1 MGRTIKIEV
10 ITTLVISHISTL
22 QPCLT
27 FSSGNIPSGLLSI
40 ITWIILEKESR
51 SKKLLNT
58 MHFAQV
64 LRRRQNFVRHHTFL
78 GKDSA
83 APAAACGV
91 GQIQN
96 VPKLGFYP
104 TADMGAPF
112 QKSPTGSKPSFQT
125 VCLPSHCLEL
135 HDTSLGERS
144 RLNEFRKNA

>member
-27 FSSGNIPSGLLSI
+27 FSSGNIPSGLPSI

-64 LRRRQNFVRHHTFL
+64 LRRRQNFIRHHMFL
-78 GKDSA
+78 GKSSA
-83 APAAACGV
+83 ALPAGWVGGGGAAA
-91 GQIQN
+91 
-96 VPKLGFYP
+96 PP
-104 TADMGAPF
+104 RAA
-112 QKSPTGSKPSFQT
+112 
-125 VCLPSHCLEL
+125 
-135 HDTSLGERS
+135 
-144 RLNEFRKNA
+144 